1 MPIESFQHSTPRIH
15 GTAFVA
21 PAAVV
26 IGDVEV
32 GADSSLWPMTV
43 VRGDI
48 HRIRIGARTNIQD
61 GSVLHV
67 THDSPY
73 VPGGFALEVGDE
85 VTVGHRVILH
95 GCTLEDRCLIGMGAI
110 VMDGARV
117 CSGAMVGAG
126 ALVSPGKTLEGGYL
140 WLGAPA
146 RRVRPLTEQEQEY
159 LAYSAGHYVRL
170 KDRHLAELRAGQ
182 DDAENIYLDQ

>member
-1 MPIESFQHSTPRIH
+1 MPIESFQHSRPRIH
-15 GTAFVA
+15 ETAFVA

-32 GADSSLWPMTV
+32 GADTSLWPMTV

-48 HRIRIGARTNIQD
+48 HRIRIGARSNLQD

-73 VPGGFALEVGDE
+73 APGGFALEVGDG

-126 ALVSPGKTLEGGYL
+126 TLVSPGKILEGGYL
-140 WLGAPA
+140 WMGTPA
-146 RRVRPLTEQEQEY
+146 RRIRPLTEQEREY
-159 LAYSAGHYVRL
+159 LAYSADHYVRL
-170 KDRHLAELRAGQ
+170 KDRYLEEARAGR
-182 DDAENIYLDQ
+182 DEAENIYLEQ